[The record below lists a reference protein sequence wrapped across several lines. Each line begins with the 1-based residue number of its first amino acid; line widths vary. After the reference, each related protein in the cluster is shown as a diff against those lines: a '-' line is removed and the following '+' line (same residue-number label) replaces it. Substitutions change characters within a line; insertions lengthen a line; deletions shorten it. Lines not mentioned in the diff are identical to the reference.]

1 MRAWMLLAF
10 LCFGLSTVAIAGAKD
25 DFIKAVK
32 TQCGKSDTDAAVLA
46 TPGRT
51 GNVIKLKTCTS
62 DSVTVGYQVNQ
73 IDYFSE
79 GSIGKR
85 AEVDMTNSSIYTA
98 FVADF

>member
-32 TQCGKSDTDAAVLA
+32 TQCKKSDADAAALA

-51 GNVIKLKTCTS
+51 GNVMKLKTCSS
-62 DSVTVGYQVNQ
+62 DSV
-73 IDYFSE
+73 I
-79 GSIGKR
+79 IGDCTLNCSD
-85 AEVDMTNSSIYTA
+85 ASANIGG
-98 FVADF
+98 